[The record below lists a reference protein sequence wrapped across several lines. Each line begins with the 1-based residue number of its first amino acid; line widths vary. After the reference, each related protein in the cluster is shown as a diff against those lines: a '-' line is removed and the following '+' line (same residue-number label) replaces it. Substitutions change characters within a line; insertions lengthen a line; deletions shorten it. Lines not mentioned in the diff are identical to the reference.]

1 MGEFFQKCFNG
12 VFFLRRRRRISDTVS
27 TAAVCLLAGVTVL
40 VWDRNETLISDR
52 PQKEETSTS
61 ADSFQN
67 SQRRQGRLGRE
78 RKAPAADAK
87 LRKKL
92 ASLEESETKTKK
104 ATAGVKQKVAQFRK
118 R

>member
-1 MGEFFQKCFNG
+1 M
-12 VFFLRRRRRISDTVS
+12 
-27 TAAVCLLAGVTVL
+27 TVL
-40 VWDRNETLISDR
+40 VWDRNETLISDG
-52 PQKEETSTS
+52 PQEEETSTS
-61 ADSFQN
+61 ADVLRS
-67 SQRRQGRLGRE
+67 SQRRPRRSGRD

-104 ATAGVKQKVAQFRK
+104 GTAGVKQKLAQLRK

>member
-1 MGEFFQKCFNG
+1 M
-12 VFFLRRRRRISDTVS
+12 RRTPDSVS
-27 TAAVCLLAGVTVL
+27 TAAVRLLAGVTAL

-61 ADSFQN
+61 ADTFQN
-67 SQRRQGRLGRE
+67 LQRRQGRSGRE
-78 RKAPAADAK
+78 RKTPAADAK

-92 ASLEESETKTKK
+92 ASLEETETKSKK
-104 ATAGVKQKVAQFRK
+104 ATAGVKQKLAQLRK